1 MNVRELLDGVR
12 RMTRE
17 DLLEV
22 LTQRFDDNELRDLCF
37 TLDVD
42 YENLR
47 GETKDAKARELLLR
61 MERRGEVDKLAKQ
74 VQRERPER

>member
-17 DLLEV
+17 DLLER
-22 LTQRFDDNELRDLCF
+22 LTQRFDDNELRDFCF